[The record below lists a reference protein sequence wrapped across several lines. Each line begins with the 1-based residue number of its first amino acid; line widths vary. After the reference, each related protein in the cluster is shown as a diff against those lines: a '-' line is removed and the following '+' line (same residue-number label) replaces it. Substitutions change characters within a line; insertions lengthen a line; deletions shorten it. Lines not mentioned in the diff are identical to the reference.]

1 MVETKLADRAAARTG
16 TVMLN
21 AASNYLRFF
30 VMMAGMFLLTPF
42 IIKHIGQE
50 EFGLWMLVMCVVGY
64 FELLDCG
71 MATATVKF
79 VGQFRGAGDTVQR
92 DRLVSTL
99 LLVYVLMAATIGL
112 MGIGLAFF
120 FSEIFQI
127 APAQQ
132 QKAIA
137 ILLMLAAK
145 VALNLPLSLFLGVL
159 FGQQRIFAVN
169 LVRIAAYL
177 TYAVLA
183 AFALHAGGGLIVL
196 AALNAVIFFLE
207 HLMFFVVCRWST
219 PDLRVRWG
227 KFDRR
232 VFRQVAA
239 FSSFALIT
247 NIATVVLLR
256 TDPIVVKMFLPLA
269 AVAVYALALKIAEQ
283 VLQLTKQFINV
294 FTPLIAE
301 MHGAGDRAG
310 VRAAFLTSS
319 KFGLATLAAISIPA
333 MYWAGE
339 AMTLWVG
346 PEFRLAGPI
355 MAMLIGAMHFKV
367 LHEGASNV
375 LGMTGGHRYVA
386 ATSILNAVVN
396 LGLSLMLIIPF
407 GLPGVAFAT
416 IAATG
421 VIGMLFVV
429 RKVCRD
435 YEVGAVE
442 YWSTT
447 VGPVTRPALLSLTA
461 CLLLR
466 HWCEPSSLI
475 ELALLMGGATAVFG
489 AAFVAMAIT
498 SSEWTILERKLPWIR
513 RWRAGKSTTPAEAS

>member
-183 AFALHAGGGLIVL
+183 AFALHAGGGLIGR
-196 AALNAVIFFLE
+196 LE
-207 HLMFFVVCRWST
+207 R
-219 PDLRVRWG
+219 
-227 KFDRR
+227 
-232 VFRQVAA
+232 
-239 FSSFALIT
+239 
-247 NIATVVLLR
+247 
-256 TDPIVVKMFLPLA
+256 
-269 AVAVYALALKIAEQ
+269 
-283 VLQLTKQFINV
+283 
-294 FTPLIAE
+294 
-301 MHGAGDRAG
+301 GD
-310 VRAAFLTSS
+310 
-319 KFGLATLAAISIPA
+319 
-333 MYWAGE
+333 
-339 AMTLWVG
+339 
-346 PEFRLAGPI
+346 
-355 MAMLIGAMHFKV
+355 
-367 LHEGASNV
+367 
-375 LGMTGGHRYVA
+375 
-386 ATSILNAVVN
+386 
-396 LGLSLMLIIPF
+396 
-407 GLPGVAFAT
+407 
-416 IAATG
+416 
-421 VIGMLFVV
+421 
-429 RKVCRD
+429 
-435 YEVGAVE
+435 
-442 YWSTT
+442 
-447 VGPVTRPALLSLTA
+447 LLS
-461 CLLLR
+461 
-466 HWCEPSSLI
+466 
-475 ELALLMGGATAVFG
+475 
-489 AAFVAMAIT
+489 
-498 SSEWTILERKLPWIR
+498 
-513 RWRAGKSTTPAEAS
+513 